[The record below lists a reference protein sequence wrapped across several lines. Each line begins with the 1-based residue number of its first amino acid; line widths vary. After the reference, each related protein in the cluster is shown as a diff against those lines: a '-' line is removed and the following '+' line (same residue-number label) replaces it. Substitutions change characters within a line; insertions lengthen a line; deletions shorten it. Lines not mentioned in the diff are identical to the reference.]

1 MLIRIDE
8 TNTSLLGAILPS
20 GSDGG
25 VQSVT
30 GDSVN
35 NADPLNPV
43 IEEQEG
49 LSFSVLTKESIP
61 NVGGISTDPLNP
73 TYITGLAISEQT
85 GGFELVT
92 TGPWAN
98 TGAVLNNT
106 GFDVDVIGTFSYYP
120 DNSGASSR
128 IDMWSETSTD
138 GISIIENDDSARSI
152 EVPSNGESSGTKSS
166 RFTNWA
172 NGDMVRFA
180 FTDTGGG
187 DCSFVVPVVATTQGT
202 VDAASFSFQE
212 AVVRKL

>member
-1 MLIRIDE
+1 MTLP
-8 TNTSLLGAILPS
+8 NKKKTSVG
-20 GSDGG
+20 GG

-30 GDSVN
+30 GDSVD
-35 NADPLNPV
+35 NADARNPV
-43 IEEQEG
+43 VLQDVI
-49 LSFSVLTKESIP
+49 LSFSVLTRERIP
-61 NVGGISTDPLNP
+61 NAGGISDDPLNP
-73 TYITGLAISEQT
+73 TYLTGLTISEQT
-85 GGFELVT
+85 GGFEIVT

-106 GFDVDVIGTFSYYP
+106 GFDLDVIGTFSYYP
-120 DNSGASSR
+120 DNSGATSR

-138 GISIIENDDSARSI
+138 GVSIIENEDSARSI
-152 EVPSNGESSGTKSS
+152 EIPNNGESSATKSS

-187 DCSFVVPVVATTQGT
+187 ACSFVVPVVTTTQGT

-212 AVVRKL
+212 AVIRKL